1 MHIRIYIYI
10 YICIYIYTSKHVYVL
25 SLPGAQPAAVQDA
38 RARPGAPLA
47 LLHPPGTG
55 PTFFFFFITLGLE
68 LSDTKVY
75 EP

>member
-1 MHIRIYIYI
+1 MYAYIIHILIYTYIHTNVYIYI
-10 YICIYIYTSKHVYVL
+10 YTYISEGGPVL
-25 SLPGAQPAAVQDA
+25 E
-38 RARPGAPLA
+38 PLGGPDLDSA
-47 LLHPPGTG
+47 